1 VTLLALL
8 VLESIRMNVTLAMM
22 GTSSLTLRVLK
33 SVLMDSMEIL
43 EIILATRVLMNVRLA
58 LLMIFVLSA
67 STVPTN

>member
-1 VTLLALL
+1 MTLLALL

-22 GTSSLTLRVLK
+22 GTSSSTLRVLK

>member
-1 VTLLALL
+1 
-8 VLESIRMNVTLAMM
+8 MNVTLAMM

-43 EIILATRVLMNVRLA
+43 EIILATRVLMNVRHA

>member
-1 VTLLALL
+1 
-8 VLESIRMNVTLAMM
+8 MNVTLAMM